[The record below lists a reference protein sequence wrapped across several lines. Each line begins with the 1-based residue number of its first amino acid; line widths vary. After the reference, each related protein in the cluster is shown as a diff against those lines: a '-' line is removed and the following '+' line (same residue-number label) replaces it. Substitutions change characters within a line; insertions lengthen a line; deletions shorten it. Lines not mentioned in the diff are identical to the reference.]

1 MVEVAKNSTTQDSA
15 EINKDAAKRI
25 RNVTARVI
33 EIANFMKDDQGNTV
47 KIEKANGQVD
57 SKATPG
63 ASQAEISDPFLQ
75 LLEQGRVIE
84 PPFDLMTLAMLP
96 EHSSELGQCIEAME
110 INISGTGHRY
120 VKRMHKVVS
129 DDETFEMGAEQKK
142 ASAQEKADLINF
154 FDNCTDES
162 FIAFRRKLTKDL
174 ETTGNAYCEVVR
186 DSLGKISAFYH
197 VPSYQMRLGTID
209 RDPVLTFRMALLVQA
224 DGSYKQKEIAE
235 YRKFRVY
242 CQSRSVPMRSFSI
255 TDKRSIKWFKEFGDK
270 RKLNRNTGYFQGQE
284 NDKTIPKKLE
294 ANEMVHFTIYS
305 ARSAYGIPRYIGNL
319 LSIFG
324 DRAAEEINFMTFR
337 NNNIPSMVVTVSNGQ
352 LTDGTIKRIESF
364 VESQIQKSNNYSKF
378 LLIEAE
384 PFSEQEGEDGG
395 QVKIDIKPLTSEQIG
410 DALFQNYSTNNQ
422 DKIRRAFRLPS
433 IMVGISADLNRAV
446 AEVARRLADEQ
457 VFQPERGEFDSV
469 INRKI
474 LPEMGILF
482 HEFRSNTPNTTDNA
496 QLVRILA
503 SSEKTGGMTP
513 RIARAVMEEVL
524 GKDLPPFPADFDADK
539 PFSLI
544 MAEAIA
550 SQNAANAAPT
560 APPADNSGDPGSSDD
575 PAAGGGD
582 ARAGRDGD
590 GDGNVNERGKKKP
603 KKQPT
608 TKDALRIMKAL
619 GILGPDE
626 DDEDDEE
633 EENAEGIETMA
644 KKLLTLNR
652 AAEVLW
658 RRQGGKS
665 GS

>member
-1 MVEVAKNSTTQDSA
+1 MAEVAKSTTTKGSA
-15 EINKDAAKRI
+15 DINKDAAKRV

-33 EIANFMKDDQGNTV
+33 EIASYEKDKSGKLV
-47 KIEKANGQVD
+47 RVEKANGQVD
-57 SKATPG
+57 SIAQPS
-63 ASQAEISDPFLQ
+63 ASQADLSDPFQQ

-96 EHSSELGQCIEAME
+96 EHSSELGQCIDAME
-110 INISGTGHRY
+110 INISGTGHRF
-120 VKRMHKVVS
+120 VKRQHKVVS
-129 DDETFEMGAEQKK
+129 DEETFEMSSEQKQ
-142 ASAQEKADLINF
+142 ASAQEKANLINF

-174 ETTGNAYCEVVR
+174 ESTGNGYCEVVR
-186 DSLGKISAFYH
+186 NSIGEISALYH
-197 VPSYQMRLGTID
+197 IPAYQMRLGAAD
-209 RDPVLTFRMALLVQA
+209 KDPILTKRKALLVQA
-224 DGSYKQKEIAE
+224 DGSYKTKEIAE

-242 CQSRSVPMRSFSI
+242 CQARTVFGRSFSL
-255 TDKRSIKWFKEFGDK
+255 TDRRSVKWFKQFGDK
-270 RKLNRNTGYFQGQE
+270 RKLNRSTGYFEGQ
-284 NDKTIPKKLE
+284 NGDKKVSKQSE

-305 ARSAYGIPRYIGNL
+305 PRSAYGIPRYIGNL

-324 DRAAEEINFMTFR
+324 DRAAEEINFMTFK

-352 LTDGTIKRIESF
+352 LTEGTVKRIESF

-384 PFSEQEGEDGG
+384 PFDEQEGEDGG

-433 IMVGISADLNRAV
+433 IMVGISADMNRAV

-457 VFQPERGEFDSV
+457 VFQPERSEFDAV
-469 INRKI
+469 INR
-474 LPEMGILF
+474 LFFPEMNIVF
-482 HEFRSNTPNTTDNA
+482 HEYRSNTPNTTDNA

-524 GKDLPPFPADFDADK
+524 GKDLPPFPEEFDADK

-550 SQNAANAAPT
+550 AQNVSAL
-560 APPADNSGDPGSSDD
+560 PPEDSNDPGTEDD
-575 PAAGGGD
+575 AAAGGGD
-582 ARAGRDGD
+582 GRSGRDAD
-590 GDGNVNERGKKKP
+590 GDGNTGERGKKKP
-603 KKQPT
+603 KKKPT
-608 TKDALRIMKAL
+608 TKDAVSILKAL
-619 GILGPDE
+619 GILGMDPDE
-626 DDEDDEE
+626 EDDDESEE
-633 EENAEGIETMA
+633 SILSMA
-644 KKLLTLNR
+644 KKLTKMNR
-652 AAEVLW
+652 AAEIMW
-658 RRQGGKS
+658 RSQGGKS

>member
-1 MVEVAKNSTTQDSA
+1 MVEVAKSTTTRESA
-15 EINKDAAKRI
+15 DINKDAAKRV

-33 EIANFMKDDQGNTV
+33 EIADFAKDEKGNV
-47 KIEKANGQVD
+47 VRIEKANGQVN
-57 SKATPG
+57 SKGEPG
-63 ASQAEISDPFLQ
+63 ASQADTTDPFQQ

-84 PPFDLMTLAMLP
+84 PPFDLMTLAMLS
-96 EHSSELGQCIEAME
+96 EHSSELGQCVEAME
-110 INISGTGHRY
+110 INISGTGHRF

-129 DDETFEMGAEQKK
+129 DDETFEMGEEQKK
-142 ASAQEKADLINF
+142 ESAQEKADLINF

-162 FIAFRRKLTKDL
+162 FILFRRKVTKDL
-174 ETTGNAYCEVVR
+174 ESTGNAYFEVVR
-186 DSLGKISAFYH
+186 NTLGEISAFYH
-197 VPSYQMRLGTID
+197 IPSYQMRLGGVD
-209 RDPVLTFRMALLVQA
+209 LDPILTKRKALLVQA
-224 DGSYKQKEIAE
+224 DGSYVTKEIAE
-235 YRKFRVY
+235 YRKFRRY
-242 CQSRSVPMRSFSI
+242 CQARTVFGRSFSL
-255 TDKRSIKWFKEFGDK
+255 TDRRSIKWFKQFGDK
-270 RKLNRNTGYFQGQE
+270 RKLNRTTGYFEGE
-284 NDKTIPKKLE
+284 NGDKKISKQNE
-294 ANEMVHFTIYS
+294 ANEMVHLTIYS
-305 ARSAYGIPRYIGNL
+305 PRSAYGIPRYIGNL

-324 DRAAEEINFMTFR
+324 DRAAEEINYMTFR

-352 LTDGTIKRIESF
+352 LTEGTIKRIESF

-384 PFSEQEGEDGG
+384 PFAEQEGEDGG

-433 IMVGISADLNRAV
+433 IMVGISADMNRAV

-457 VFQPERGEFDSV
+457 VFQPERSEFDAV
-469 INRKI
+469 INRLF
-474 LPEMGILF
+474 LPEMGVIY
-482 HEFRSNTPNTTDNA
+482 HEYRSNTPNTTDNA

-524 GKDLPPFPADFDADK
+524 GKDLPPFPGEFDADK

-544 MAEAIA
+544 MAEAVA
-550 SQNAANAAPT
+550 AQNAAAAP
-560 APPADNSGDPGSSDD
+560 PDGGSNDPGSEDD

-590 GDGNVNERGKKKP
+590 GDGNVNERASRKKP

-608 TKDALRIMKAL
+608 AKDVVSILKGL
-619 GILGPDE
+619 GILGSDEGDDE
-626 DDEDDEE
+626 DDEDEE
-633 EENAEGIETMA
+633 SILSMA
-644 KKLLTLNR
+644 KKLTKLNR

-658 RRQGGKS
+658 RTQGGKT
-665 GS
+665 GA